1 MTPTQAGTTLALLFT
16 LGAGAALLGTGAQ
29 ADSPEAPAP
38 KTPAQRKSAT
48 KKSAAKDAVRW
59 NQDLKSAREWA
70 AKLDQPLLVFQLLG
84 DLDQE
89 FC

>member
-1 MTPTQAGTTLALLFT
+1 VTPTQAGTTLALLFT
-16 LGAGAALLGTGAQ
+16 LGAGAALFGAGAE
-29 ADSPEAPAP
+29 ADSP
-38 KTPAQRKSAT
+38 
-48 KKSAAKDAVRW
+48 KKSAAKKPATKQPATKDAVRW

-70 AKLDQPLLVFQLLG
+70 TKLDQPLLVFQLLG

>member
-29 ADSPEAPAP
+29 ADSPKELAAKKP
-38 KTPAQRKSAT
+38 AT
-48 KKSAAKDAVRW
+48 KQPASKKDAVRW